1 MNQRTAQLILAAFV
15 ATFAGCATIPQRQ
28 TYYVPAQP
36 AMIVHVVPRAEI
48 ESMVPGAVGLS
59 WPTLGIYYL
68 SSSQRTDANGN
79 LLPCFSTTGHEFWH
93 IEGLGGAKFH
103 N

>member
-1 MNQRTAQLILAAFV
+1 MRKTNLLLIACVL
-15 ATFAGCATIPQRQ
+15 TFAAGCATIPQRQ

-59 WPTLGIYYL
+59 WSTLGIYYL